1 MTDWSS
7 PEKAIEK
14 IKSLVRAIPDFP
26 IPGIN
31 FRYCM
36 LFLFNDFAHSVRCN
50 DHVITILSK
59 IKESS
64 LKSRTHSS

>member
-31 FRYCM
+31 FRYYICFSFLM
-36 LFLFNDFAHSVRCN
+36 ISYIQLDAMITLSLFSQ
-50 DHVITILSK
+50 K
-59 IKESS
+59 
-64 LKSRTHSS
+64 

>member
-31 FRYCM
+31 FRYCV
-36 LFLFNDFAHSVRCN
+36 LFLFNDFAHSVR
-50 DHVITILSK
+50 
-59 IKESS
+59 
-64 LKSRTHSS
+64 